1 MTTTKNSKLIDAS
14 AEALYRAFTDAEALE
29 QWLAP
34 GDMTGKVHQFELREG
49 GGYIMSLYYPET
61 EGEATGKS
69 GGKEDRYCARFVEL
83 RPNKRI
89 VEAIEFD
96 TRDARFM
103 GEMIMEVG
111 FVPEAKGTRVEIT
124 FTNIPPGIRPED
136 NEKGTELTL
145 DKLARYVRGSLVKA

>member
-14 AEALYRAFTDAEALE
+14 AEACFRAFTDAEALE

-34 GDMTGKVHQFELREG
+34 GEMTGKVHQFELREG
-49 GGYIMSLYYPET
+49 GGYIMSLYYPEKD
-61 EGEATGKS
+61 GEVKGKS
-69 GGKEDRYCARFVEL
+69 DVKEDRYCARFVEL

-96 TRDARFM
+96 TTDARFM

-111 FVPEAKGTRVEIT
+111 FIPEGTGTRVELT
-124 FTNIPPGIRPED
+124 FSNIPPGIRPED
-136 NEKGTELTL
+136 NEKGTELSL
-145 DKLARYVRGSLVKA
+145 EKLAKYAQAR